1 MEIDAKDI
9 IFGVIRRRDGR
20 TMVQLHAED
29 KESKDTLCGALSY
42 LAATDDSFREGLA
55 YAVGNA
61 IKNGGEIRRKA
72 AQQEK
77 EGRLVKVNA
86 NKIKS

>member
-1 MEIDAKDI
+1 MEIDEKDI

-20 TMVQLHAED
+20 TMIQLHTED

-42 LAATDDSFREGLA
+42 LAATDDSFRKVLA

-61 IKNGGEIRRKA
+61 IKHGGEIRRKA

-77 EGRLVKVNA
+77 EGRLVRVNDK
-86 NKIKS
+86 KIKS

>member
-1 MEIDAKDI
+1 MEIDEKDI
-9 IFGVIRRRDGR
+9 IIGVIRRRDGR
-20 TMVQLHAED
+20 TMVQLHAVD
-29 KESKDTLCGALSY
+29 KESKDTLCVALSY
-42 LAATDDSFREGLA
+42 LAATDDSFRKVLA

-72 AQQEK
+72 AQQEM
-77 EGRLVKVNA
+77 EGRQERGNA

>member
-1 MEIDAKDI
+1 MEIDEKDI

-29 KESKDTLCGALSY
+29 KESKDVLCGALSY
-42 LAATDDSFREGLA
+42 LATTDDSFRKVLA

-61 IKNGGEIRRKA
+61 EKHGEEIRRKA
-72 AQQEK
+72 AQQEM
-77 EGRLVKVNA
+77 EGRLVRGNA

>member
-1 MEIDAKDI
+1 MEIDEKDI

-20 TMVQLHAED
+20 TMIRLHAED
-29 KESKDTLCGALSY
+29 KESRDTLCGALSY
-42 LAATDDSFREGLA
+42 LAATDDSFRWGLA
-55 YAVGNA
+55 YAVENA
-61 IKNGGEIRRKA
+61 EKNGAEIRRDA
-72 AQQEK
+72 ARQEM